1 MKKFG
6 IFMLL
11 LILMGLTACN
21 TNESADQ
28 ENKKKEQEINEQQQ
42 KDQAGQSEEEKEKE
56 APAKEDEGTGNPPED
71 SAEKEE
77 QDKTENKKPQYEI
90 SEVWSVQ
97 PIVED
102 ANEKVVLLTFD
113 DAPDEHAVEM
123 AKTLKNMDAPAIFF
137 INGHFIDTEEEQA
150 KLKEI
155 ADMGFAI
162 GNHTFNH
169 TKLDDVSKEKQK
181 EEIVRLN
188 DVIEEVTGERPKFF
202 RAPHGVNTEYA
213 KQVVKEEGMTLM
225 NWSYGY
231 DFKQEYMSEEAI
243 ADIMVN
249 TELLSN
255 GANLLMHD
263 RKWTAAALEEIVTGL
278 REKGYEMV
286 DPQLIKTP

>member
-1 MKKFG
+1 MKKFA
-6 IFMLL
+6 IFMWL
-11 LILMGLTACN
+11 LILLGLAACN
-21 TNESADQ
+21 TNESADEEK
-28 ENKKKEQEINEQQQ
+28 ENKEQETNEQQQ
-42 KDQAGQSEEEKEKE
+42 KEQAEQREEQQDKE
-56 APAKEDEGTGNPPED
+56 APAKEDEGTGNPPD
-71 SAEKEE
+71 NPAEKEE
-77 QDKTENKKPQYEI
+77 QDEPENKQPQYEI
-90 SEVWSVQ
+90 SDVWSVK
-97 PIVED
+97 PIVEG

-123 AKTLKNMDAPAIFF
+123 AKTLKKMNAPAIFF
-137 INGHFIDTEEEQA
+137 INGHFIDTEEEQG

-155 ADMGFAI
+155 ANMGFAI
-162 GNHTFNH
+162 GNHTYNH

-181 EEIVRLN
+181 EEIVKLN
-188 DVIEEVTGERPKFF
+188 DVIEEVTGERPAFF

-243 ADIMVN
+243 ADIMVH

-263 RKWTAAALEEIVTGL
+263 REWTAKALEEIVTGL